1 MIFEIINVFEIV
13 LRSVLLFFLGASIG
27 SFVMVVSQRLRVK
40 NFLNNRSVCMSCNN
54 TLSWKEL
61 VPVFSYLFL
70 RGKCKYC
77 KSKISVSLF
86 LIELFS
92 GLIFILLPYV
102 INVYTSNFYLGV
114 GIFVLFIIIYI
125 FAMFTAIYDIKHKI
139 INLESLIVLFILSI
153 ISQISLQYFDDNIGI
168 SYLNL
173 LSPVFTS
180 FIFAFLYLISRGRWM
195 GLGDI
200 FLYFIFGAILPLPMA
215 ISGVF
220 YSVWIGAVFS
230 LVMYTFN
237 HKYHLKSEIPF
248 APFII
253 LGFLYSFMTYS
264 DLMGIRFL
272 F

>member
-1 MIFEIINVFEIV
+1 MLLESINI
-13 LRSVLLFFLGASIG
+13 LQTILQSVLLFFFGASIG
-27 SFVMVVSQRLRVK
+27 SFVMVASQRLRVK

-54 TLSWKEL
+54 ILSWKEL
-61 VPVFSYLFL
+61 VPVFSYLYL

-77 KSKISVSLF
+77 KSKINISLF
-86 LIELFS
+86 LVELFS
-92 GLIFILLPYV
+92 GLIFIFLPYV
-102 INVYTSNFYLGV
+102 INIYTSNFYLSIA
-114 GIFVLFIIIYI
+114 IFVLFAFVYI
-125 FAMFTAIYDIKHKI
+125 FSLFTAIYDIKHKI
-139 INLESLIVLFILSI
+139 INLESLIVLFFLSI
-153 ISQISLQYFDDNIGI
+153 ISQISVQYFDDNTGI

-180 FIFAFLYLISRGRWM
+180 FIFIFIYIISRGRWM

-200 FLYFIFGAILPLPMA
+200 FLYFIFGAMLPLPIA

-230 LVMYTFN
+230 LVLFTFN
-237 HKYHLKSEIPF
+237 HKYHMKSEIPF

-264 DLMGIRFL
+264 DLMNITFL